1 MDNNI
6 NGIPSMTMYSDA
18 EWLIDVEVQ
27 KRDVSDVIIKSRIIL
42 ITPR

>member
-1 MDNNI
+1 MMVMDNNI

-18 EWLIDVEVQ
+18 EWLIDLEVQ
-27 KRDVSDVIIKSRIIL
+27 KTDVIKSRII